1 MPPEGLQLRES
12 LLLLIDLT
20 EGPLASVRSLLRANL
35 RDARQ
40 RGSCPSGLRRGL
52 FQIFRLS
59 DLSIRT
65 FRCIITTWRG
75 GVSLPDLLHYSFTRI
90 VNTTVF
96 LKTIRSS
103 MIIKTTF
110 QPQG

>member
-52 FQIFRLS
+52 FQTFRLVHS
-59 DLSIRT
+59 HLPLYNNYVAGR
-65 FRCIITTWRG
+65 
-75 GVSLPDLLHYSFTRI
+75 VSCSPTCFTKALR
-90 VNTTVF
+90 V
-96 LKTIRSS
+96 
-103 MIIKTTF
+103 
-110 QPQG
+110 